1 MKSKRIVSIVVFGLI
16 VVITPVIFALKS
28 QVNAPL
34 KRTINELNT
43 DNKVSFNQ
51 TDWNAFESIEQ
62 KITVL
67 KNTSVNFPLRNL
79 NQKIARISIGTNTGY
94 FTDALEFFA
103 DVDRFY
109 FETLEEAIQKF
120 PAKINQYDV
129 IITAFHEHAEAP
141 FNKIRLKDFLV
152 ELPSNKQLI
161 GVIFGN
167 PMEIVNEPS
176 FEKMN
181 TIIVGYEN
189 TLYAQ
194 DRIAQL
200 IFGAIPASGKL
211 PFSIN
216 DKYPKNAGIL
226 IESSGRLKFSQ
237 PEEFGISS
245 SKFNRIDSIVTA
257 SIAKGA
263 FPGCQIVVAYK
274 GKIIYRKAFGRP
286 TYESEKVVENSD
298 VYDIASV
305 SKIAG
310 STVGIMKLESEGKFS
325 LKIGRAHV

>member
-34 KRTINELNT
+34 KKTINELNT
-43 DNKVSFNQ
+43 NNKVSFNQ
-51 TDWNAFESIEQ
+51 TDWNAFASIEQ

-67 KNTSVNFPLRNL
+67 KNTSVNFPLRKL

-94 FTDALEFFA
+94 FTDALELFA

-120 PAKINQYDV
+120 PAEINQYDV

-245 SKFNRIDSIVTA
+245 SKFN
-257 SIAKGA
+257 
-263 FPGCQIVVAYK
+263 
-274 GKIIYRKAFGRP
+274 
-286 TYESEKVVENSD
+286 
-298 VYDIASV
+298 
-305 SKIAG
+305 
-310 STVGIMKLESEGKFS
+310 LS
-325 LKIGRAHV
+325 LIHI